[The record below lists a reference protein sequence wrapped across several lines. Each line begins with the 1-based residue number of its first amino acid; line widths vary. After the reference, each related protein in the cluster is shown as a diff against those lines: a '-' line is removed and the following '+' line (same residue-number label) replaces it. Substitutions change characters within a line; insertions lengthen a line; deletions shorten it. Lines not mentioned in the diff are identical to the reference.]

1 MAVQTLNPPS
11 PSAYPNTTLRRAFSG
26 VLKCEQRGLCVWWGW
41 MKGRSLPL
49 LTPVFNVCNNEMS
62 VWQLLLEPKLTLPKT
77 EKSERQRKTVHFIF
91 SFGAVW
97 DVICF
102 LGDCVQPPEPL
113 GSRIVRGGSML
124 FLHRHLS
131 LSPHNDSPCSPL
143 LMFVIALS
151 HKGR

>member
-1 MAVQTLNPPS
+1 
-11 PSAYPNTTLRRAFSG
+11 
-26 VLKCEQRGLCVWWGW
+26 
-41 MKGRSLPL
+41 
-49 LTPVFNVCNNEMS
+49 MS
-62 VWQLLLEPKLTLPKT
+62 VWQLLLEPKLTLWKT

-91 SFGAVW
+91 SFGAFW

-131 LSPHNDSPCSPL
+131 LSQHNDSPCSPL

-151 HKGR
+151 HKGRWSMKPSRAFWGQRKPKYCLSPLIQQVLIIFRSAFEKWSDLGLTLPDIPTLSKTRFV

>member
-1 MAVQTLNPPS
+1 
-11 PSAYPNTTLRRAFSG
+11 
-26 VLKCEQRGLCVWWGW
+26 
-41 MKGRSLPL
+41 
-49 LTPVFNVCNNEMS
+49 MS
-62 VWQLLLEPKLTLPKT
+62 VWQLLLEPKLTLWKT

-131 LSPHNDSPCSPL
+131 LSQHNDSPCSPL